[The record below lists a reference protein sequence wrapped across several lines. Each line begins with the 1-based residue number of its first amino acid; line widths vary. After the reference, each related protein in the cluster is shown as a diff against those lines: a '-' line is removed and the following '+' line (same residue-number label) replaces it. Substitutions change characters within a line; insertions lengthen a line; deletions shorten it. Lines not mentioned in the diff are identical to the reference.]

1 MPFLSLGFSLAEWMA
16 VGVKC
21 SLLPLLSWPGSPHVG
36 RQEAA
41 WSACSQGDIQKLTG
55 QPHEI
60 FNVHFD
66 SRYNS

>member
-1 MPFLSLGFSLAEWMA
+1 MPILSFGFSLAGWMA

-21 SLLPLLSWPGSPHVG
+21 SLLPILPWPGSLHVG

-41 WSACSQGDIQKLTG
+41 WSAYSQGDIQQLTG
-55 QPHEI
+55 QTHEI

-66 SRYNS
+66 RI

>member
-1 MPFLSLGFSLAEWMA
+1 MRFLSLGFSLTGWTA

-21 SLLPLLSWPGSPHVG
+21 SLLPLLPWPWSPHVG

-41 WSACSQGDIQKLTG
+41 WSAYSQGDIQQLTG
-55 QPHEI
+55 QLFEI

-66 SRYNS
+66 SRYS